1 MLEEHRVR
9 DGINM
14 NGSNVCVCMCTKYSE
29 KNVEM
34 TLLSQLFRKIYI
46 YTYIILHKL

>member
-14 NGSNVCVCMCTKYSE
+14 NGSNVCVYVCVQ
-29 KNVEM
+29 NI
-34 TLLSQLFRKIYI
+34 RK
-46 YTYIILHKL
+46 KMWK